1 MDTSNATW
9 ALPET
14 VGQTRQEDRVS
25 YPLLRGTY
33 VGGDT
38 LAHNSNLLVE
48 GGVPPETDGQG
59 LSSYTQ
65 ARSTNIP
72 EMASGVQQIPLHG
85 RPPAHQAMYVYLC
98 TLQAVL
104 RAVYLGLFFIALQ
117 DIPPNKGV
125 CMKFGKREIPIQ
137 YQEYHTYGRDRKS
150 PIIVSSGIGC
160 LEATF

>member
-38 LAHNSNLLVE
+38 LAHNSSLLVE
-48 GGVPPETDGQG
+48 GRVSTPRDGWTRTIVLYTGEINKYSGNGVWSAADP
-59 LSSYTQ
+59 
-65 ARSTNIP
+65 
-72 EMASGVQQIPLHG
+72 AS

-104 RAVYLGLFFIALQ
+104 RAVYLGL
-117 DIPPNKGV
+117 
-125 CMKFGKREIPIQ
+125 
-137 YQEYHTYGRDRKS
+137 
-150 PIIVSSGIGC
+150 SS
-160 LEATF
+160 